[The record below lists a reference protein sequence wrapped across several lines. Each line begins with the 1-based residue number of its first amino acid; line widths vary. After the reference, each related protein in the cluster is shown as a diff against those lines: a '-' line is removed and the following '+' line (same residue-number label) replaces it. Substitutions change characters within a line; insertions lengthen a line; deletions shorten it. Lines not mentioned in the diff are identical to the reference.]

1 MSEKLVPEPADASPD
16 IEVLP
21 LEDEETNSENIDKNE
36 RRIFKVNFSFANDPK
51 FQSRKRR
58 MPPPKSP
65 VRVQTQ
71 ITDFKTARG
80 SNVEKGEM
88 KPVRAPLPNVSTSDD
103 GSAGLASG
111 GVGAR
116 YLGGTRQAFS

>member
-1 MSEKLVPEPADASPD
+1 MSGKFVPEPADASPD

-21 LEDEETNSENIDKNE
+21 LKDEQSNSENIDKNE

-51 FQSRKRR
+51 LQGRKRR
-58 MPPPKSP
+58 LPPSP

-80 SNVEKGEM
+80 TKVEKGEM
-88 KPVRAPLPNVSTSDD
+88 KAVRAPLPNSSTQDD
-103 GSAGLASG
+103 GSASG
-111 GVGAR
+111 IGAR